1 MKAAVW
7 VLLLVG
13 FNYRVRER
21 CCCRRHL
28 GFYFFLNFI
37 SFYHFFGAVRTT
49 KSFVIH
55 RCCSGISAQISEM
68 VIFSSKLARVK
79 LEACEKQLFRWPT
92 RVQFSNFFGLAY
104 SFFFPFFFFSH
115 TSSHPS
121 LSTRTSFCWSL
132 VALSECNL
140 VLGGSCRLKSDL
152 LMTL

>member
-92 RVQFSNFFGLAY
+92 RVQFSNFFGLA
-104 SFFFPFFFFSH
+104 SFFFFFLIPQATPLCPPVLPSVGLWSH
-115 TSSHPS
+115 SQSVTWSWEAVADSNLTS
-121 LSTRTSFCWSL
+121 
-132 VALSECNL
+132 
-140 VLGGSCRLKSDL
+140 
-152 LMTL
+152 

>member
-28 GFYFFLNFI
+28 GFYFFKFYFI
-37 SFYHFFGAVRTT
+37 
-49 KSFVIH
+49 
-55 RCCSGISAQISEM
+55 
-68 VIFSSKLARVK
+68 L
-79 LEACEKQLFRWPT
+79 
-92 RVQFSNFFGLAY
+92 
-104 SFFFPFFFFSH
+104 SFFWCCENHKIICNPQMLQWYFSTNLWNGYILIQTCQSKIRSVWKAIVSVTYSCSVFKLFWASFLFFFFSFFYSH

>member
-28 GFYFFLNFI
+28 GFYFFLILFHFI
-37 SFYHFFGAVRTT
+37 IFFGAVRTT

-92 RVQFSNFFGLAY
+92 RVQFSNFFGLAS
-104 SFFFPFFFFSH
+104 SFFFLFFLIPQATPLCPPVLPSVGLWSH
-115 TSSHPS
+115 SQSVTWSWEAVADSNLTS
-121 LSTRTSFCWSL
+121 
-132 VALSECNL
+132 
-140 VLGGSCRLKSDL
+140 
-152 LMTL
+152 

>member
-28 GFYFFLNFI
+28 GFYFLIFFHFI
-37 SFYHFFGAVRTT
+37 IFGAVRTT

-55 RCCSGISAQISEM
+55 RCCSDVSAQISET

-92 RVQFSNFFGLAY
+92 RVQFSNFFGLAS
-104 SFFFPFFFFSH
+104 SFFFFLLLIPQATPLCPPVLPSVGLWSH
-115 TSSHPS
+115 SQSVTLSWEAVADSNLTS
-121 LSTRTSFCWSL
+121 
-132 VALSECNL
+132 
-140 VLGGSCRLKSDL
+140 
-152 LMTL
+152 